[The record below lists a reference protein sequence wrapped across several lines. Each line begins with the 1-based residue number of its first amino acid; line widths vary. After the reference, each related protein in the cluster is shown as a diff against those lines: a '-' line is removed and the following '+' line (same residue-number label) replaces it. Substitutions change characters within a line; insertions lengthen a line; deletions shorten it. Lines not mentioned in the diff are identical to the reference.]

1 MFVADEDNNRVL
13 IFTHPLTSD
22 PGADR
27 VFGEPNFTTS
37 ACRTGASG
45 LCAPHRVA
53 VDASGQLIV
62 SDSDNNRVLV
72 YSHPMNS
79 SSADV
84 VFGQPNF
91 ASHTPTTSATGL
103 AGPQG
108 IATDRHGSLYLTDED
123 NNRVL
128 RYNVH

>member
-1 MFVADEDNNRVL
+1 VMY
-13 IFTHPLTSD
+13 THPLTSD
-22 PGADR
+22 PSADQ
-27 VFGEPNFTTS
+27 VFGEPNLTTS
-37 ACRTGASG
+37 ACKTGASG
-45 LCAPHRVA
+45 LCSPHRVA

-72 YSHPMNS
+72 YSHPLNS
-79 SSADV
+79 SSADI

-91 ASHTPTTSATGL
+91 TSHNPTTSATGL

-108 IATDRHGSLYLTDED
+108 IATDRHGNLYLTDED

-128 RYNVH
+128 RYNAH